1 MEWTLVMAL
10 VWSTR
15 VKRRKKTTQQLGH
28 LLLLLLVF
36 LALVAAANG
45 LCKEFDIFDGKHCKY

>member
-1 MEWTLVMAL
+1 MEWTLVVAL

-15 VKRRKKTTQQLGH
+15 VERWKKTTQQLGH

-36 LALVAAANG
+36 LALVATANRLG
-45 LCKEFDIFDGKHCKY
+45 EEFDIFDGKLCKY

>member
-1 MEWTLVMAL
+1 MEWTLVVAL

-15 VKRRKKTTQQLGH
+15 MKRWKETTQQLGH

-36 LALVAAANG
+36 PALIAAANG
-45 LCKEFDIFDGKHCKY
+45 LGEEFDIFDGKLCKY